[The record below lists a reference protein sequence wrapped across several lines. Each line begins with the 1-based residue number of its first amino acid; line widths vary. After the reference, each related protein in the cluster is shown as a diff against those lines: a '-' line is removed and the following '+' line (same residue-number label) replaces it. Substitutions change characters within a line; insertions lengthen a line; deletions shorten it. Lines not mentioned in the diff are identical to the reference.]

1 MTSESWMLY
10 GAYGYTGALLAE
22 EAVRRGQRPLLAGR
36 DEARLR
42 PLAARLGLDYRVL
55 ALDDPPVLH
64 AAVAEVPLVL
74 HAAGPYIHTGP
85 PMLEACLAG
94 GTHYLDITGEVAVLE
109 QAFALDARA
118 RERGI
123 AIIPGVGFDVVPTD
137 CLAAYVA
144 GQVADPTQLTLA
156 IHALTQSSAGT
167 TKGMVETLARSAHGL
182 VRREGVLQP
191 YPYGRGARAFRFHS
205 GERPA
210 APIPWGD
217 LVTAY
222 HSTGIPNI
230 TVYMALAPGL
240 LRILRVAGGFAG
252 VLSAALKIAPLR
264 RLALTLVE
272 QRVTGPDAVMRQ
284 TARASIYA
292 CAENARGERAEAW
305 LETPEAYRL
314 TAEAGIRAV
323 EQAFARQPRGA
334 LTPAQAFGADFVLS
348 VPETVRA
355 TTLA

>member
-1 MTSESWMLY
+1 MTPERWMLY
-10 GAYGYTGALLAE
+10 GAYGYTGTLLAE
-22 EAVRRGQRPLLAGR
+22 EAARRGHRPLLAGR

-42 PLAARLGLDYRVL
+42 PLAARLGLDYRPL
-55 ALDDPPVLH
+55 ALDDPSALG

-94 GTHYLDITGEVAVLE
+94 GAHYLDITGEVAVLE

-118 RERGI
+118 RDREI

-137 CLAAYVA
+137 CLAAFVA
-144 GQVADPTQLTLA
+144 GQVADPTHLTLA
-156 IHALTQSSAGT
+156 IRALTQSSAGT

-191 YPYGRGARAFRFHS
+191 YPYGRGARTFRFHS
-205 GERPA
+205 GEQPA
-210 APIPWGD
+210 MPILWGD

-222 HSTGIPNI
+222 HSTAIPNI

-240 LRILRVAGGFAG
+240 LRLARVAGRFAG
-252 VLSAALKIAPLR
+252 VLSAALRIMPLR

-272 QRVTGPDAVMRQ
+272 KRVKGPDAVTRQ

-292 CAENARGERAEAW
+292 RAENARGEAAEAW

-323 EQAFARQPRGA
+323 EQTFARQPRGA
-334 LTPAQAFGADFVLS
+334 LTPAQAFGADFVLA
-348 VPETVRA
+348 VPETVRVTA
-355 TTLA
+355 LE